1 MILTDME
8 CPECGFI
15 EELLIDPN
23 EDKLNFCPRC
33 GAVSKRIISLGRVYC
48 SNQDAKWLKSVLDVV
63 DKDDNRPH
71 VRNFR
76 ENPTRENY
84 KAWMRGEGIK
94 PLDYTDHG
102 APPVARKPEPVDHG
116 KFVDYMMQK
125 LQESRR
131 LEVR

>member
-1 MILTDME
+1 MPILSDFE
-8 CPECGFI
+8 CPECGEIFEQI
-15 EELLIDPN
+15 CNADDQFGICLT
-23 EDKLNFCPRC
+23 C
-33 GAVSKRIISLGRVYC
+33 GCEAKRIISLGRVYC
-48 SNQDAKWLKSVLDVV
+48 SNQDAPWLRSVLDVV

-84 KAWMRGEGIK
+84 KAWMKGEGIK

-116 KFVDYMMQK
+116 KFVDFMMQK